1 MLIHR
6 KVIVKAIV
14 TEQFKMELLAR
25 LRNAKREVELSRQAL
40 VLQGR
45 KYLAEL
51 DDKDSA
57 RADVFRQKLERQLRK
72 RDELNAKL
80 IAEIAAAEA
89 LEPETEYRQTDL
101 DGLVEVQLGDNL
113 NDKLGAAEIVARD
126 GVIVEIRN
134 Q

>member
-6 KVIVKAIV
+6 KVIVKTIV
-14 TEQFKMELLAR
+14 TEQFKVELLAR
-25 LRNAKREVELSRQAL
+25 LRRAQREVELSRQAL
-40 VLQGR
+40 ELQGR
-45 KYLAEL
+45 KYLTEL
-51 DDKDSA
+51 QGKDPT
-57 RADVFRQKLERQLRK
+57 RADSFRQKLERQLQK

-80 IAEIAAAEA
+80 TAEIAAAEA
-89 LEPETEYRQTDL
+89 LEFESEYRQTDV
-101 DGLVEVQLGDNL
+101 DGLVEVQVGDNL